1 VQVQRGSLTLCEVQL
16 GFAMQEPHVHVVGKA
31 VQATAMPLA
40 DGGIQITFAEAVT
53 VQQGETLV
61 IEGA

>member
-1 VQVQRGSLTLCEVQL
+1 VTLREVQL
-16 GFAMQEPHVHVVGKA
+16 GFALQQARVQVDGQAVSVTVV
-31 VQATAMPLA
+31 PLE
-40 DGGIQITFAEAVT
+40 DGGVQLTFAEAVT